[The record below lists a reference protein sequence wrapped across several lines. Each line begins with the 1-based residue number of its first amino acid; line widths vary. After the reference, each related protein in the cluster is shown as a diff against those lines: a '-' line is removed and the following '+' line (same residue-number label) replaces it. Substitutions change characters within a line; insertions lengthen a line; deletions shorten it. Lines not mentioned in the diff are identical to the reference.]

1 MVCGVVADGFC
12 SSAGVD
18 GAVECGAAEVA
29 WLDGVEAASKDAAP
43 FVPQALSVRAH
54 RSGSTGE
61 AHRARERRFRSTDFW
76 VLMGGSSFLWG
87 ERGRWDAMSEAR
99 EDDSGNRSHDT

>member
-1 MVCGVVADGFC
+1 MARG
-12 SSAGVD
+12 SAVLSLMASARLRM
-18 GAVECGAAEVA
+18 AVECGAAEVA
-29 WLDGVEAASKDAAP
+29 WLDGVEAAPKDAAP

-87 ERGRWDAMSEAR
+87 ERGRWDYA
-99 EDDSGNRSHDT
+99 